1 MPTLMSDI
9 KRLSKREQ
17 LQVMELL
24 WECLSKDVSDEV
36 PAWHQH
42 ELAETESRVE
52 AGQEHF
58 MSLEESKM
66 RLRDIAYAG

>member
-1 MPTLMSDI
+1 
-9 KRLSKREQ
+9 
-17 LQVMELL
+17 MELL
-24 WECLSKDVSDEV
+24 WECLSKDLSDEV

-42 ELAETESRVE
+42 ELAETEARVE